1 MLLLAMK
8 CLYSTQ
14 YKCYLHAT
22 FFCLNLGPIKINIR
36 GNLFGKNSLKSR
48 LMETL
53 IGLWT
58 CTADTYAKRVTL
70 LLFTPGVDEQSG
82 ALFNSKDLVILTLVG
97 LINSHSRTF
106 MSYVYGRARGVG
118 STDRCLSMSF
128 SQARQ
133 LVLSSAMSDDSIVSY
148 LVLFDPSRPNCDC
161 SQSSAASHLLFDA

>member
-1 MLLLAMK
+1 M
-8 CLYSTQ
+8 
-14 YKCYLHAT
+14 
-22 FFCLNLGPIKINIR
+22 
-36 GNLFGKNSLKSR
+36 
-48 LMETL
+48 METL

-106 MSYVYGRARGVG
+106 MSYVYGCARGVG

-133 LVLSSAMSDDSIVSY
+133 LVLSSAMSDDSIMSY
-148 LVLFDPSRPNCDC
+148 LVLFGPSRPNCDC
-161 SQSSAASHLLFDA
+161 SQSGAASHLLFDA

>member
-97 LINSHSRTF
+97 LIKSHSRTF
-106 MSYVYGRARGVG
+106 MVAPEVLVVRTGV
-118 STDRCLSMSF
+118 
-128 SQARQ
+128 
-133 LVLSSAMSDDSIVSY
+133 
-148 LVLFDPSRPNCDC
+148 
-161 SQSSAASHLLFDA
+161 